1 MALDEVQLACYWLLS
16 VSFPLSSS
24 TSVTHDFVS
33 SPGDPLADVTSEFSP
48 LISHHLLLDKLE
60 GITAELY
67 WLEFIGATTYWCN
80 GSAMMSCESADPQAT
95 RAIETSRYFGP
106 TKFYSRHPASRHLGN
121 ATRSVNVN
129 KGHELFEPA
138 V

>member
-33 SPGDPLADVTSEFSP
+33 SPGDPLADVTSEFCP
-48 LISHHLLLDKLE
+48 LISHHLLLDELE
-60 GITAELY
+60 GITAKRY
-67 WLEFIGATTYWCN
+67 WLEFIGTTTYWCN

-95 RAIETSRYFGP
+95 RAIENCFLAIVDLLNIPRGTP
-106 TKFYSRHPASRHLGN
+106 LLG
-121 ATRSVNVN
+121 TLETPQGMSM
-129 KGHELFEPA
+129 
-138 V
+138 